1 MGRARGGNALL
12 DHKGG
17 HEVGRAEVPRLSFE
31 AARPKAEV
39 VANGQAHAYLPT
51 YLPTAKPGGT
61 PRHAVEPSVMKCNPV
76 EIRWNEVRPCRN
88 PVNTFWKPA
97 E

>member
-51 YLPTAKPGGT
+51 YLPTYQ
-61 PRHAVEPSVMKCNPV
+61 
-76 EIRWNEVRPCRN
+76 IRWGSGVRETSIFAAKAKIG
-88 PVNTFWKPA
+88 VHLL
-97 E
+97 

>member
-1 MGRARGGNALL
+1 ML

-51 YLPTAKPGGT
+51 YLPNQRGGQGGGGS
-61 PRHAVEPSVMKCNPV
+61 PRAARRCLTTNQ
-76 EIRWNEVRPCRN
+76 IRWGWCH
-88 PVNTFWKPA
+88 FWA
-97 E
+97 NAI

>member
-1 MGRARGGNALL
+1 ML

-51 YLPTAKPGGT
+51 YLPTYQILGEGREKGDGRKMLAGQG
-61 PRHAVEPSVMKCNPV
+61 RVGSG
-76 EIRWNEVRPCRN
+76 
-88 PVNTFWKPA
+88 
-97 E
+97 

>member
-1 MGRARGGNALL
+1 ML

-31 AARPKAEV
+31 AAHAKVEV

-51 YLPTAKPGGT
+51 YLPTYLPNKVGVVPFRGRGSLTTTKLEGGGLCAT
-61 PRHAVEPSVMKCNPV
+61 HQFLQQKL
-76 EIRWNEVRPCRN
+76 
-88 PVNTFWKPA
+88 K
-97 E
+97 